1 MPIFAFAYFY
11 IAVCIDIKCIIKD
24 IGQSM
29 TKSKTIKEDE
39 VLHSYSIIKT
49 SVEQIDKEVC
59 FPVFAVI
66 LLHSIYMCFS
76 LYAALDLD
84 KYPGRF
90 ERVLILNMSF
100 GAFISFIAMTSSALM
115 VAKTVVELYSSLSI
129 ISANNGNAPLLQ
141 NYIVIS
147 QQGIALTVWGIIPI
161 TRSFMFGIIGM
172 LLTYTVMLYGLNP
185 VTKNY

>member
-1 MPIFAFAYFY
+1 M
-11 IAVCIDIKCIIKD
+11 AVCIDIKCMIKHFA
-24 IGQSM
+24 QST
-29 TKSKTIKEDE
+29 TKSDTIKEDE

-84 KYPGRF
+84 KYPGRLQ
-90 ERVLILNMSF
+90 RVLILNVSF
-100 GAFISFIAMTSSALM
+100 GAFISFIAMTSSVLM
-115 VAKTVVELYSSLSI
+115 VAETVVELYSSLSI

-141 NYIVIS
+141 KIIVIS
-147 QQGIALTVWGIIPI
+147 QQGIALIVWGIIPI
-161 TRSFMFGIIGM
+161 TRSFIFGIIGM
-172 LLTYTVMLYGLNP
+172 LLTYTCFMV
-185 VTKNY
+185 